1 VSVAPSLEL
10 GLSPQDLG
18 LPAKFQRWRPYQEDA
33 ILSAASSQKRFVAQA
48 QPCGS
53 GKSTCYVSQA
63 ILQGYRVAVLTSTKG
78 LQDQLRGDFST
89 LGMTDIRGRSNYP
102 CHMSPGMTC
111 EDGAHAGCRSN
122 GTAGCTYTCAH
133 KVAKTAPFVVTNYAY
148 WMLQHKFG
156 EGLGNFDL
164 LVLDEAH
171 NAPEEICSV
180 MSVSI
185 TSREVYRM
193 LRADFPADGS
203 SIGTRSAWAG
213 ELLPAARVECDRL
226 SEFAK
231 SRIGGVS
238 LAEVRELR
246 EWQSLVSKLETL
258 AEAKGEWEAEAI
270 NGGYK
275 IDPVW
280 ASQYADI
287 LFQKVP
293 HVLMVSATVVPKTLD
308 LLGLAK
314 EDYDYQEY
322 PSTFPPRRSPLI
334 YIPTVRVTHKW
345 QPWMMELWL
354 DRIDQVIG
362 RRLDRKGIIH
372 TVSYDRRNTILERS
386 KYSEYMMSHSTGD
399 AVQQVEAFRASEPPS
414 ILVSPAMATGWDFP
428 GTDCEYQLVVKV
440 PYPDCRSRVMRA
452 RVKADP
458 EYQNYVTS
466 QALVQSCGRGMRS
479 ADDSCENICIDDM
492 VRVIMATCGD
502 LLPGWFRK
510 LYRRSDTL
518 PEPPPRLER
527 RNKT

>member
-1 VSVAPSLEL
+1 VSAAPSLEL

-48 QPCGS
+48 VPTGG
-53 GKSTCYVSQA
+53 GKSLSYVAQA
-63 ILQGYRVAVLTSTKG
+63 ILGGHRVVVLTSTKG
-78 LQDQLRGDFST
+78 LQDQLRSDFSS
-89 LGMTDIRGRSNYP
+89 LGMTDIRGRANYR

-122 GTAGCTYTCAH
+122 GTAGCPYTCAY
-133 KVAKTAPFVVTNYAY
+133 KIAKAAPFVVTNYPY
-148 WMLQHKFG
+148 FMLQHKFG
-156 EGLGNFDL
+156 EGLGSFDL

-193 LRADFPADGS
+193 LRSDFPPDGS
-203 SIGTRSAWAG
+203 SIGTWSAWAG

-226 SEFAK
+226 SDLAK

-238 LAEVRELR
+238 LAEARELR
-246 EWQSLVSKLETL
+246 EWKNLVSKLETL
-258 AEAKGEWEAEAI
+258 AEARGEWEAEAI
-270 NGGYK
+270 KGGYK

-287 LFQKVP
+287 LFLKVP

-308 LLGLAK
+308 LLGLAR

-334 YIPTVRVTHKW
+334 YVPTVRVTHKW

-372 TVSYDRRNTILERS
+372 TVSYDRRNAILERS
-386 KYSEYMMSHSTGD
+386 KYSEYMISHSTRD
-399 AVQQVEAFRASEPPS
+399 AVQQVEVFRESQPPS
-414 ILVSPAMATGWDFP
+414 FLVSPALATGWDFSYD
-428 GTDCEYQLVVKV
+428 DCELGLIVKI
-440 PYPDCRSRVMRA
+440 PYPDTRSRIMRA
-452 RVKADP
+452 RVRADP
-458 EYQNYVTS
+458 DYANHVMTQNLI
-466 QALVQSCGRGMRS
+466 QMCGRPMR
-479 ADDSCENICIDDM
+479 APDDQCENICIDDM
-492 VRVIMATCGD
+492 IRVVMATCGD
-502 LLPGWFRK
+502 MLLGWFRK
-510 LYRRSDTL
+510 LYRRSDIL

-527 RNKT
+527 RNKA

>member
-1 VSVAPSLEL
+1 MSVSPALEL

-33 ILSAASSQKRFVAQA
+33 ILSAVSSQKRFVAQA

-53 GKSTCYVSQA
+53 GKSCCYVAQA
-63 ILQGYRVAVLTSTKG
+63 ILQGYRVVVLTSRKG
-78 LQDQLRGDFST
+78 LQDQLRNDFSS
-89 LGMTDIRGRSNYP
+89 LHMTDIRGRANYS
-102 CHMSPGMTC
+102 CNMSPGMTC

-122 GTAGCTYTCAH
+122 GTAGCSYTCAH
-133 KVAKTAPFVVTNYAY
+133 KIARLAPLVTTNYPY
-148 WMLQHKFG
+148 WMLQNKFG

-193 LRADFPADGS
+193 LRADFPPDGS
-203 SIGTRSAWAG
+203 SIGTWSVWAM
-213 ELLPAARVECDRL
+213 ELLPAARAECDRL

-238 LAEVRELR
+238 LAEARELR
-246 EWQSLVSKLETL
+246 EWKNLVSKLETL
-258 AEAKGEWEAEAI
+258 AEAKGDWEAEAI
-270 NGGYK
+270 KGGYK

-287 LFQKVP
+287 LFLKVP

-308 LLGLAK
+308 LLGLTK

-334 YIPTVRVTHKW
+334 YVPTVRVTWEWK
-345 QPWMMELWL
+345 PWMEELWL
-354 DRIDQVIG
+354 NRIDQLIS
-362 RRLDRKGIIH
+362 RRLDRKGITH
-372 TVSYDRRNTILERS
+372 TVSYDRRNTILERCQC
-386 KYSEYMMSHSTGD
+386 SEYMMSHSTGD
-399 AVQQVEAFRASEPPS
+399 IVHQVESFRCSEPPRVF
-414 ILVSPAMATGWDFP
+414 VSPAVGTGWDFP
-428 GTDCEYQLVVKV
+428 YTDCEFGIISKI
-440 PYPDCRSRVMRA
+440 PYPDTRTRVMTT

-458 EYQNYVTS
+458 DYRNYVTS
-466 QALVQSCGRGMRS
+466 QALIQYCGRPMR
-479 ADDSCENICIDDM
+479 APDDQCENICIDDM
-492 VRVIMATCGD
+492 LKVVLATCGD
-502 LLPGWFRK
+502 LLPNSFRK

-527 RNKT
+527 RSRL